1 MFLSVFLI
9 IIYFNLKPIK
19 ELGSHNTKLEDS
31 VRSDKTSEILSIRCN
46 NKEDSKCSTVNR
58 NGIQEVRA
66 IPGQKYMLWLQIPND
81 GVKATYAL
89 SKDYSD
95 ENYITG
101 YIGYSK
107 SQQWDSVK
115 LYSEDRFYIN
125 YIEGSAR
132 LITANGSVEVPDS
145 IITSSGIRIS
155 MVGYV
160 TIEVEP
166 VFTDSYFI
174 VENIVRIDGN
184 KEPFLSEITA
194 AIGEQVEFQIHYKN
208 STEASADNVA
218 VLCTLPQSLRINSD
232 VILYNSTTG
241 KKGKKIGD
249 ITKKAQSIGG
259 YSTNGEAY
267 LRFTAEV
274 VEDGL
279 VIGTNR
285 LRTYAVVKVGKY
297 KLQNYSDIVVELVAK
312 TLN

>member
-1 MFLSVFLI
+1 MSEIISILLSFTDLLSNSDNILYIAIFLIVFGLIIFFYEKKSSVKNILKNTRNQKILGGSIMFLSVFLI

-184 KEPFLSEITA
+184 K
-194 AIGEQVEFQIHYKN
+194 
-208 STEASADNVA
+208 
-218 VLCTLPQSLRINSD
+218 
-232 VILYNSTTG
+232 
-241 KKGKKIGD
+241 
-249 ITKKAQSIGG
+249 
-259 YSTNGEAY
+259 
-267 LRFTAEV
+267 
-274 VEDGL
+274 
-279 VIGTNR
+279 
-285 LRTYAVVKVGKY
+285 
-297 KLQNYSDIVVELVAK
+297 
-312 TLN
+312 